1 MLGVLGWVLYCRRNR
16 ARILALTCT
25 IVLAVMEVSSVS
37 LLTGSMLGQ
46 IRLTTVSPFRDFTQL
61 VASRVVVPPR
71 VAAAVAS
78 RRQTRL
84 VVPLIPEVIRVN
96 TLVGPGTRNV
106 FAVPAQLI
114 PWFLQRIGERLQ
126 SGRLP
131 RSGAA
136 EIALPQQVMRSRH
149 LRVGQWVGQQVDPT
163 EWLPGRFRIVGVLS
177 GTLTSGVAPYEAM
190 RAVTPLR
197 DVPGTAA
204 YGVFA
209 RPGQLHRLD
218 GYLDTLPL
226 SEVRVYTH
234 AAEAQQFRSEVR
246 LLNWLIWSINLVT
259 VGVLSLAMGLL
270 NNLYYIQRMEEYGIL
285 SAIGYTHGLLVR
297 RALVEVAAVTAVAW
311 AAGIGST
318 AALSAALER
327 FVFGPYGIHL
337 PQINGH
343 DIVAT
348 LPIPL
353 CIGAFTVVT
362 VLRRLVRL
370 DPVAVVER
378 RD

>member
-1 MLGVLGWVLYCRRNR
+1 
-16 ARILALTCT
+16 
-25 IVLAVMEVSSVS
+25 MEVSSVA

-46 IRLTTVSPFRDFTQL
+46 IRLTTVAPFRDFTQI
-61 VASRVVVPPR
+61 VASRVVVPSR
-71 VAAAVAS
+71 IAAEVAA
-78 RRQTRL
+78 RRQTQL

-106 FAVPAQLI
+106 FAVPSQLM
-114 PWFLQRIGERLQ
+114 PWFLRRIGEGLR

-131 RSGAA
+131 RPGAA
-136 EIALPQQVMRSRH
+136 EIALPEQVMRSRH

-163 EWLPGRFRIVGVLS
+163 EWLPGQFRIVGVL
-177 GTLTSGVAPYEAM
+177 GGALACGVVSYTAM
-190 RAVTPLR
+190 RSVTPLR
-197 DVPGTAA
+197 DVPGIAA
-204 YGVFA
+204 YAVFA

-226 SEVRVYTH
+226 SVVRVYTH
-234 AAEAQQFRSEVR
+234 AAEAQQFHSEVR

-259 VGVLSLAMGLL
+259 IGVLSLAMGLL
-270 NNLYYIQRMEEYGIL
+270 NNLYYIQRLEEYGIL

-311 AAGIGST
+311 AAGIGLT
-318 AALSAALER
+318 AALSAALAR
-327 FVFGPYGIHL
+327 FVFGPYGIRL
-337 PQINGH
+337 PQLNAH
-343 DIVAT
+343 DILAT

-353 CIGAFTVVT
+353 CIGAFTAVT

>member
-1 MLGVLGWVLYCRRNR
+1 M
-16 ARILALTCT
+16 ALTFT
-25 IVLAVMEVSSVS
+25 IVLAVMEVSSVA

-46 IRLTTVSPFRDFTQL
+46 IRLTTVTPFRDFTQV
-61 VASRVVVPPR
+61 VASRVVVPTSI
-71 VAAAVAS
+71 AAEVAS

-84 VVPLIPEVIRVN
+84 MIPLIPEVIRVN

-106 FAVPAQLI
+106 FAVPAELM
-114 PWFLQRIGERLQ
+114 PWFLRRLGEQLQ
-126 SGRLP
+126 SGHLP

-136 EIALPQQVMRSRH
+136 EIALPEQVMRSRR
-149 LRVGQWVGQQVDPT
+149 LRVGQWVGQQVQPT

-177 GTLTSGVAPYEAM
+177 GRLACGVAPYEAM

-209 RPGQLHRLD
+209 RPGQLHALD

-226 SEVRVYTH
+226 SKVRVYTH

-285 SAIGYTHGLLVR
+285 SAMGYTHGLLVR

-311 AAGIGST
+311 ATGIGMT
-318 AALSAALER
+318 CALSAALER
-327 FVFGPYGIHL
+327 FVFGPHGIHL
-337 PQINGH
+337 PQLDAH
-343 DIVAT
+343 DVLAT

-353 CIGAFTVVT
+353 CIGTFTVLT
-362 VLRRLVRL
+362 VLRRLIRL